1 MPPAAPRK
9 RALLIGITQYQWS
22 HAYAPPFDLV
32 GPAADVAALAA
43 ALQTHY
49 GFDPSDL
56 TLLTS
61 APGTPPERLPSGA
74 NIRWAL
80 EGLIATCG
88 PDDPTLVYYSGHG
101 SQWPDPSGEE
111 TDGQDEALVV
121 YDSRDPQAA
130 AAPQGDW
137 LDTEQHAYYERLA
150 AQTANLTVI
159 YDCCHSATG
168 TRADDAPP
176 GLVARQLGTD
186 LTPRPPLLR
195 RAGEGDDLTPRPPLL
210 RRAGESD
217 DLTPRPSLRRREGEG
232 DANAVPPIGTEVGVR
247 SSSSPPSLGEGLGV
261 GSGAPSPIRNPQSA
275 IRNPQ
280 YVMLAACR
288 ADERAYEG
296 TLAAADAR
304 WPEEQAAVGQTVGL
318 FTYFLLRALRHAPA
332 ATYTDLLTLLR
343 DGVSMKQATQHPQ
356 GEGPLDRQLFG
367 GATRPVDWLPVA
379 QMDNAGLLLGAGSAR
394 GLAPGSGIAV
404 YPNPTA
410 TPDAPFGGE
419 TALGTATVTQV
430 YPLVARAT
438 FDHPPSAVLPA
449 HARALVV
456 LPVYTG
462 RQLRVAVG
470 SRAGVPEDTVA
481 GVAAAVAAS
490 PLLQIV
496 AAGDAPDVTATVG
509 PEAVTFAIHAL
520 GPDGYPLPTP
530 APALG
535 PLPTD
540 PANGLTPNSEL
551 RTQNLELLARFR
563 DGLARHNPVAGVARA
578 LQARLWLPDGL
589 PAGAGEPVL
598 ASFDQ
603 FSVVLTYAAPA
614 GPPLYYSLLRF
625 AADGSVQQLWPL
637 PGAEASERL
646 APGQQWP
653 PAGAEA
659 SYGFRVETTAAPP
672 GDPPARDRVLLF
684 AATAPLDLHSLVQ
697 EAFSGPAATRDARL
711 RRPPADPTQGDW
723 ASSLLSYRIG

>member
-1 MPPAAPRK
+1 MRHPAPPRK

-22 HAYAPPFDLV
+22 HAYVPSFDLA
-32 GPAADVAALAA
+32 GPAADVAALAEV
-43 ALQTHY
+43 LQTHY

-61 APGTPPERLPSGA
+61 APGTPPERLPTGA

-101 SQWPDPSGEE
+101 SQWPDPRGVE

-121 YDSRDPQAA
+121 YDSRDPQTAG
-130 AAPQGDW
+130 APQGDW
-137 LDTEQHAYYERLA
+137 LDTDQHTYYTRLA
-150 AQTANLTVI
+150 ARTANLTVI

-168 TRADDAPP
+168 TRADDSATT

-186 LTPRPPLLR
+186 LAPRPPLLR
-195 RAGEGDDLTPRPPLL
+195 SAGEGDGDFILGATSRPPTGSLIQNSEL
-210 RRAGESD
+210 QTQNAAG
-217 DLTPRPSLRRREGEG
+217 L
-232 DANAVPPIGTEVGVR
+232 
-247 SSSSPPSLGEGLGV
+247 
-261 GSGAPSPIRNPQSA
+261 
-275 IRNPQ
+275 PQ

-356 GEGPLDRQLFG
+356 GEGALDRQLFG
-367 GATRPVDWLPVA
+367 GATRPVDWLPIA
-379 QMDNAGLLLGAGSAR
+379 QIDAVGVLLGAGSAR
-394 GLAPGSGIAV
+394 GLAPGAGIAV

-430 YPLVARAT
+430 YPLAARAI
-438 FDHPPSAVLPA
+438 FDPPPNGALPA

-456 LPVYTG
+456 RPVYTG
-462 RQLRVAVG
+462 RQLRVAVVG
-470 SRAGVPEDTVA
+470 SAEVPAATVA
-481 GVAAAVAAS
+481 QVAAAVAAS
-490 PLLQIV
+490 PLLQLV
-496 AAGDAPDVTATVG
+496 TDAPDATAMVG
-509 PEAVTFAIHAL
+509 PAVVTFAVHVL

-530 APALG
+530 APAAILG
-535 PLPTD
+535 PPPAD
-540 PANGLTPNSEL
+540 PAAPNPSPADP

-563 DGLARHNPVAGVARA
+563 DGLTRHNPTARVARA
-578 LQARLWLPDGL
+578 LQAQLWLPDGRSS
-589 PAGAGEPVL
+589 GAGDAVV
-598 ASFDQ
+598 AAFGR
-603 FSVVLTYAAPA
+603 FSVVLTYAAPT
-614 GPPLYYSLLRF
+614 GPPLYYNLLRF
-625 AADGSVQQLWPL
+625 AADGSVQQLWP
-637 PGAEASERL
+637 PAGAEESERL

-659 SYGFRVETTAAPP
+659 GYGFQVATAAAGP

-684 AATAPLDLHSLVQ
+684 AATAPLDLHSLEQ
-697 EAFSGPAATRDARL
+697 AAFSGPAVMRDAVL
-711 RRPPADPTQGDW
+711 RRAPADPTQGDW
-723 ASSLLSYRIG
+723 ASQVLSYRIE